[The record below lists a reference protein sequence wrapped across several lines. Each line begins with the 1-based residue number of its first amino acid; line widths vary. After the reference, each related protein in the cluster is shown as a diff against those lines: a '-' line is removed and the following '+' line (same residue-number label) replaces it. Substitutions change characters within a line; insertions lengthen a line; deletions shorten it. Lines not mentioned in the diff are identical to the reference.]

1 VTSVDKAL
9 EVLLLLG
16 QERGIG
22 VREMARRLGMSAPTV
37 YRLLTRLAAHGL
49 VQQVPGRPEYRLG
62 WACLD
67 LARNALADVG
77 LVQIGTAVAQDLRDA
92 TRETV
97 TIQVPAERDHIC
109 VVEVEGL
116 DEIRRRVGIGR
127 RMALHAGASGR
138 AILAYMPQ
146 ARIDDYVSKP
156 MDKITATTLTDPV
169 LLEEVLTE
177 IRANGYAVSQS
188 ESVVGAVAIS
198 APAFGD
204 VGLVEGSISISGP
217 ESRLTPDVVE
227 RFTPMVVEAGRQLSE
242 RLGYSDPTRQLVG
255 TAPVGTARK

>member
-1 VTSVDKAL
+1 
-9 EVLLLLG
+9 
-16 QERGIG
+16 
-22 VREMARRLGMSAPTV
+22 V

-77 LVQIGTAVAQDLRDA
+77 LVQVGAAVAEDLRDA

-97 TIQVPAERDHIC
+97 TIQVPAGRDHIC

-138 AILAYMPQ
+138 AILAFMSQ
-146 ARIDDYVSKP
+146 ARIDDYLSKP
-156 MDKITATTLTDPV
+156 MDKITTTTVTDS
-169 LLEEVLTE
+169 LRLEEILGE
-177 IRANGYAVSQS
+177 IRVKGFAVSQG

-204 VGLVEGSISISGP
+204 VGVVEGSISISGP
-217 ESRLTPDVVE
+217 ESRLTPDMVE
-227 RFTPMVVEAGRQLSE
+227 RYTPMVVEAARQLSE
-242 RLGYSDPTRQLVG
+242 RLGYSGPARPLVG
-255 TAPVGTARK
+255 TALVGSASK